1 MTRIILLLFL
11 GFTINSC
18 DQKKGISS
26 IHQENWEKRTIDF
39 NLNDSLISG
48 NTYLA
53 VYSQIYS
60 QSEHRT
66 QDLTVTVSM
75 RNINL
80 TDTVYVFK
88 AIYFDTHGKE
98 IRSYLK
104 KPIFLAPMETAEIII
119 DEIDK
124 EGGTGANFLF
134 DWKVAKNANEPFFEG
149 VMISTSGQQ
158 GLSFTTQGRRIY

>member
-1 MTRIILLLFL
+1 MARIILMLCITL
-11 GFTINSC
+11 TINSC
-18 DQKKGISS
+18 NQKKGISS
-26 IHQENWEKRTIDF
+26 IHQENWENRTIDF
-39 NLNDSLISG
+39 TLNDSLMSG
-48 NTYLA
+48 NTYLS

-66 QDLTVTVSM
+66 QNLTATVSM

-88 AIYFDTHGKE
+88 ATYFDTHGKE
-98 IRSYLK
+98 IRFYLK
-104 KPIFLAPMETAEIII
+104 KPIFLAPMETAEIVI
-119 DEIDK
+119 DEVDK

-134 DWKVAKNANEPFFEG
+134 GWKVKKNANEPYFEA

>member
-1 MTRIILLLFL
+1 MARIILLLFL
-11 GFTINSC
+11 ALTINSY

-26 IHQENWEKRTIDF
+26 IHQENWENRSIDF
-39 NLNDSLISG
+39 ALKDSLTSG
-48 NTYLA
+48 NTYLS

-88 AIYFDTHGKE
+88 ATYFDTKGKE

-104 KPIFLAPMETAEIII
+104 NPIFLAPMETAEIVI
-119 DEIDK
+119 DEVDK

-134 DWKVAKNANEPFFEG
+134 DWKVKKNSTEPFFEA

-158 GLSFTTQGRRIY
+158 GLSFTTQGKRIE

>member
-1 MTRIILLLFL
+1 MARIILLLIL
-11 GFTINSC
+11 TLTINSC
-18 DQKKGISS
+18 EQKKVISS
-26 IHQENWEKRTIDF
+26 IHQENWENRTIDF
-39 NLNDSLISG
+39 KPNDSLISG

-88 AIYFDTHGKE
+88 AIYFDTQGKE

-104 KPIFLAPMETAEIII
+104 NPIFLAPMETAEIVI

-134 DWKVAKNANEPFFEG
+134 EWKVTKNTNEPFFEG
-149 VMISTSGQQ
+149 IMISTSGQQ
-158 GLSFTTQGRRIY
+158 GLSFTTQGRRIN

>member
-1 MTRIILLLFL
+1 MARIILLLCIAL
-11 GFTINSC
+11 TINSC

-26 IHQENWEKRTIDF
+26 IHQENWENRTFDYQ
-39 NLNDSLISG
+39 LNDSLTSG

-66 QDLTVTVSM
+66 QNLTVTVSM

-88 AIYFDTHGKE
+88 ATYFDTHGKE
-98 IRSYLK
+98 IRSYLQ
-104 KPIFLAPMETAEIII
+104 KPIFLAPMETAEIVI

-134 DWKVAKNANEPFFEG
+134 DWKVGRNANEPFFEA

-158 GLSFTTQGRRIY
+158 GLSFLTQGRRIN

>member
-11 GFTINSC
+11 ALTINSC

-26 IHQENWEKRTIDF
+26 IHQENWENRIIDF
-39 NLNDSLISG
+39 ELNDSLTSG

-66 QDLTVTVSM
+66 HDLTATVSM

-80 TDTVYVFK
+80 MDTVYVFK
-88 AIYFDTHGKE
+88 VIYFDTLGKE

-104 KPIFLAPMETAEIII
+104 KPIFLAPMETAEIVI

-134 DWKVAKNANEPFFEG
+134 GWKVKKNTNEPFFEAI
-149 VMISTSGQQ
+149 MISTSGQQ
-158 GLSFTTQGRRIY
+158 GLSFTTQGKRIY